1 MSIIVR
7 AGAGVVR
14 LAGRVHYAWVIAG
27 VLALVQ
33 VLGNSIGMAAGVL
46 VAPLN
51 DPQGGFGWSIGTIG
65 AALMAYYL
73 VGAAV
78 APVVGWLGDRYGAR
92 RMMLIGALMYAGSLL
107 LLGMVREP
115 WHFFLTFGVM
125 LSITQSICM
134 VPLLAAVSDWFKH
147 RLGLAVGLVWAAGGL
162 GTAAVA
168 PGATYLIGEI
178 GWQWTFW
185 IVGVV
190 GGSILFVLTAMFRN
204 RPADIGMRSYGST
217 GDEPE
222 ASSTSAVAKLRAKVF
237 NQHLRR
243 TSVFWNLP
251 LIHGLGCGGHGI
263 ILIYAMPIAIQQGI
277 GPVAASV
284 ILSLISVFSVI
295 SRFLTPILTERVGG
309 KPTMGLAL
317 LVQGVTV
324 IALFWAQDV
333 WMFYL
338 FAILFGVGFG
348 GEMSAYLV
356 VNRQYFGSGPMA
368 TCYGFQM
375 MGALIGHAIATGLGG
390 LIIYVT
396 GSYSVVLGLSVG
408 FSLVGVLVV
417 LNLEPSGRVLIPD
430 WEDSL
435 PAEARSVVASAVG
448 D

>member
-1 MSIIVR
+1 M
-7 AGAGVVR
+7 
-14 LAGRVHYAWVIAG
+14 
-27 VLALVQ
+27 
-33 VLGNSIGMAAGVL
+33 
-46 VAPLN
+46 
-51 DPQGGFGWSIGTIG
+51 
-65 AALMAYYL
+65 
-73 VGAAV
+73 
-78 APVVGWLGDRYGAR
+78 
-92 RMMLIGALMYAGSLL
+92 
-107 LLGMVREP
+107 
-115 WHFFLTFGVM
+115 
-125 LSITQSICM
+125 
-134 VPLLAAVSDWFKH
+134 
-147 RLGLAVGLVWAAGGL
+147 
-162 GTAAVA
+162 
-168 PGATYLIGEI
+168 
-178 GWQWTFW
+178 
-185 IVGVV
+185 
-190 GGSILFVLTAMFRN
+190 
-204 RPADIGMRSYGST
+204 
-217 GDEPE
+217 
-222 ASSTSAVAKLRAKVF
+222 
-237 NQHLRR
+237 
-243 TSVFWNLP
+243 
-251 LIHGLGCGGHGI
+251 
-263 ILIYAMPIAIQQGI
+263 
-277 GPVAASV
+277 AASV